1 MKYNKI
7 NLLFLVVG
15 LAFILFFVL
24 DLIIGNVVIP
34 LRELQQMLSF
44 GTKQSSSVFTVI
56 FFEMR
61 LPKALS
67 AILVGAGLSVSGI
80 FMQSLFRNP
89 LAGPFTLGVSSGASL
104 GVALFVMSGAFSGS
118 LFISWLG
125 MSVSAIIGAFLIL
138 SIVLLIS
145 YRVSDGVSLLI
156 IGIMLGSLTTAI
168 ISILQYFSQAEE
180 LQNFIV
186 WTFGSLSG
194 ITWQQLKIL
203 APIVL
208 FTCLFSLMLAKPLNA
223 LLLSDNYANSI
234 GVNVKQ
240 IRFFI
245 IVISGVLA
253 GIITAFAG
261 PIAFI
266 GIAVPHLARNIFQ
279 TTNHRILIPAV
290 LLLGSLIMLICD
302 MISQLP
308 IFTGPIPINSVT
320 SLFGAPVVIWVIFR
334 NKRLK
339 GGRE

>member
-1 MKYNKI
+1 MKFNKI
-7 NLLFLVVG
+7 NIQFLIILLALLV
-15 LAFILFFVL
+15 FFVL

-34 LRELQQMLSF
+34 FADFQQLLHF
-44 GTKQSSSVFTVI
+44 DPNQSKSVFGII
-56 FFEMR
+56 FYEMR
-61 LPKALS
+61 LPKAIS
-67 AILVGAGLSVSGI
+67 ALLVGAGLSISGI

-89 LAGPFTLGVSSGASL
+89 LAGPFTLGISSGASL

-118 LFISWLG
+118 LLISWLG
-125 MSVSAIIGAFLIL
+125 MSISAIIGAFFIL
-138 SIVLLIS
+138 SIVLFIS
-145 YRVSDGVSLLI
+145 FRVSDGVSLLI

-168 ISILQYFSQAEE
+168 ISVLQYFSQVQE

-203 APIVL
+203 APIVVL
-208 FTCLFSLMLAKPLNA
+208 TSFFSLLLVKPLNA
-223 LLLSDNYANSI
+223 LLLSDNYAKSI

-240 IRFFI
+240 VRFLII
-245 IVISGVLA
+245 IVSGILA

-266 GIAVPHLARNIFQ
+266 GIAVPHLARNLFQ
-279 TTNHRILIPAV
+279 TTNHRVLIPAAM
-290 LLLGSLIMLICD
+290 LLGSLIMLICD

-308 IFTGPIPINSVT
+308 IFEGPIPINSIT

-339 GGRE
+339 GGHE